1 MIQIALISHGAF
13 CEGLIDTLKMVSG
26 DDFGVRTL
34 SLVPG
39 TAPDT
44 YRESLSQILDELSA
58 KDDRG
63 VLVLTDI
70 AGGTPF
76 NSAVYL
82 RSKYKLGIVS
92 GVNVPM
98 LMTLAI
104 ERTEDDT
111 IDTLLEKAQQP
122 LAVGVKVVSPN
133 DTEKRKRAKLS
144 AHAH

>member
-39 TAPDT
+39 TAPDA

-76 NSAVYL
+76 NSAVFIDRTGEVQGSFDKVHLWALERFYF
-82 RSKYKLGIVS
+82 RSGDEFPVFETEFGKVGI
-92 GVNVPM
+92 
-98 LMTLAI
+98 I
-104 ERTEDDT
+104 
-111 IDTLLEKAQQP
+111 
-122 LAVGVKVVSPN
+122 
-133 DTEKRKRAKLS
+133 
-144 AHAH
+144 

>member
-39 TAPDT
+39 TAPDA

-70 AGGTPF
+70 AGGYARSTAPCTCGASTS
-76 NSAVYL
+76 SASFPV
-82 RSKYKLGIVS
+82 
-92 GVNVPM
+92 
-98 LMTLAI
+98 
-104 ERTEDDT
+104 
-111 IDTLLEKAQQP
+111 
-122 LAVGVKVVSPN
+122 
-133 DTEKRKRAKLS
+133 
-144 AHAH
+144 

>member
-39 TAPDT
+39 MTPDIF
-44 YRESLSQILDELSA
+44 REKLAAILDECREA
-58 KDDRG
+58 DERG
-63 VLVLTDI
+63 TLVLTDI

-82 RSKYKLGIVS
+82 KGQYKMGIVS

-111 IDTLLEKAQQP
+111 IESLLEKAQQP
-122 LAVGVKVVSPN
+122 LAVGVKTVNS
-133 DTEKRKRAKLS
+133 EAKERKSRAKLS
-144 AHAH
+144 AHKN